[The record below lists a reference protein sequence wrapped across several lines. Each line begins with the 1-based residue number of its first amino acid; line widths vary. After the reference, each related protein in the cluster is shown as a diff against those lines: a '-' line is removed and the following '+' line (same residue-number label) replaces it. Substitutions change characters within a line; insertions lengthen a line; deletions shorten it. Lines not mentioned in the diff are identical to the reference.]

1 MKYSAIGMIDTMIQ
15 SRIWAATRLHHP
27 ANGRAPV
34 WGGGE

>member
-1 MKYSAIGMIDTMIQ
+1 MKDSTIGMIATMIQ
-15 SRIWAATRLHHP
+15 SMIWAATRLHHP